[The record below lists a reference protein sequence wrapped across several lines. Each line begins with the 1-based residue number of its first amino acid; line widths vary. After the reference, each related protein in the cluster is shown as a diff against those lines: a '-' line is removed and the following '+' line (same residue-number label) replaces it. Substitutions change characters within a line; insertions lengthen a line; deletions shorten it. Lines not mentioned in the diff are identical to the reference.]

1 MLFKALAFFINF
13 LYPPTCII
21 CGKSANYYICEKCNK
36 RIKQYE
42 EYYYL
47 PREEDNNYPI
57 RHYDELI
64 YILRY
69 EKIIRKI
76 MINYK
81 FYSKPYISYF
91 FAYKIMNNKSL
102 CEKIKEY
109 DYIVPVPMSENKEKS
124 RGYNQTKLITSII
137 SKRLKIKESNNLKK
151 VNNTLTQGKLNR
163 LERINNIEGIY
174 YIENNLEFIGKRIVL
189 LDDIYTTGST
199 IEECARVISESG
211 AKEIFVIILA
221 RDFMK

>member
-36 RIKQYE
+36 RIKKYE
-42 EYYYL
+42 EYHYL
-47 PREEDNNYPI
+47 SRDEDNNYPI

-69 EKIIRKI
+69 E
-76 MINYK
+76 
-81 FYSKPYISYF
+81 
-91 FAYKIMNNKSL
+91 
-102 CEKIKEY
+102 
-109 DYIVPVPMSENKEKS
+109 
-124 RGYNQTKLITSII
+124 
-137 SKRLKIKESNNLKK
+137 KIKESNNLKK

-199 IEECARVISESG
+199 IEECARVISKSG

>member
-21 CGKSANYYICEKCNK
+21 CGKSANYYICDKCNK

-91 FAYKIMNNKSL
+91 FAYKIMNNKYL

-199 IEECARVISESG
+199 IEECARVISKSG

>member
-1 MLFKALAFFINF
+1 MLFKALAFFMDF
-13 LYPPTCII
+13 LYPPACII
-21 CGKSANYYICEKCNK
+21 CGKSSKNYICEKCNK

-42 EYYYL
+42 EYHYL
-47 PREEDNNYPI
+47 SRDEDNNYPI

-81 FYSKPYISYF
+81 FYSKPYISSF

-102 CEKIKEY
+102 CEKIKEC
-109 DYIVPVPMSENKEKS
+109 DYIVPVPMSAYKES
-124 RGYNQTKLITSII
+124 LRGYNQTRLITSII
-137 SKRLKIKESNNLKK
+137 SKKLKIKESNNLKK
-151 VNNTLTQGKLNR
+151 VNNAPTQGKLNK
-163 LERINNIEGIY
+163 LERINNIEGIFY
-174 YIENNLEFIGKRIVL
+174 LEDNQEFVGKRVVL

-211 AKEIFVIILA
+211 AKKIFVIILA

>member
-13 LYPPTCII
+13 LYPPACII

-36 RIKQYE
+36 RIQKYE
-42 EYYYL
+42 EYHYL
-47 PREEDNNYPI
+47 SRDEDNNYPI
-57 RHYDELI
+57 RHYDYLI
-64 YILRY
+64 YIFRY

-91 FAYKIMNNKSL
+91 FAYKIMNNKYL

-151 VNNTLTQGKLNR
+151 LNNTLTQGKLNK

-174 YIENNLEFIGKRIVL
+174 YIENDIEFIGKRIVL

-199 IEECARVISESG
+199 IEECARVLSKSG
-211 AKEIFVIILA
+211 AIEIFVIILA

>member
-1 MLFKALAFFINF
+1 MLFKASAFFIDF

-36 RIKQYE
+36 RIQKYE
-42 EYYYL
+42 EYHYL
-47 PREEDNNYPI
+47 SRDEDNNYPI
-57 RHYDELI
+57 RHYDYLI
-64 YILRY
+64 YIFRY

-81 FYSKPYISYF
+81 FYSKPYIASF
-91 FAYKIMNNKSL
+91 FANKILNNNNL

-109 DYIVPVPMSENKEKS
+109 DYIVPVPMSAYKES
-124 RGYNQTKLITSII
+124 LRGYNQTRLITSII
-137 SKRLKIKESNNLKK
+137 SKKLKIKESNNLKK

-199 IEECARVISESG
+199 IEECARVISKSG

>member
-1 MLFKALAFFINF
+1 
-13 LYPPTCII
+13 
-21 CGKSANYYICEKCNK
+21 
-36 RIKQYE
+36 
-42 EYYYL
+42 
-47 PREEDNNYPI
+47 
-57 RHYDELI
+57 
-64 YILRY
+64 
-69 EKIIRKI
+69 
-76 MINYK
+76 
-81 FYSKPYISYF
+81 
-91 FAYKIMNNKSL
+91 MNNKYL

-199 IEECARVISESG
+199 IEECARVISKSG

>member
-1 MLFKALAFFINF
+1 MLFKALAFFVDF
-13 LYPPTCII
+13 LYPPACII
-21 CGKSANYYICEKCNK
+21 CGKSANYYICDKCNK

-91 FAYKIMNNKSL
+91 FAYKIMNNKYL

-199 IEECARVISESG
+199 IEECARVISKSG

>member
-21 CGKSANYYICEKCNK
+21 CGKSSKIYICEKCNK
-36 RIKQYE
+36 RIKKYE
-42 EYYYL
+42 EYHYL
-47 PREEDNNYPI
+47 SRDEDNNYPI

-91 FAYKIMNNKSL
+91 FAYKIMNNKYL

-124 RGYNQTKLITSII
+124 RGYNQTRLITSII
-137 SKRLKIKESNNLKK
+137 SKKLKIKESNNLKK
-151 VNNTLTQGKLNR
+151 VNNALTQGKLNK
-163 LERINNIEGIY
+163 LERINNIEGIFY
-174 YIENNLEFIGKRIVL
+174 VEDNQEFVGKRVVL

-211 AKEIFVIILA
+211 AGEIFVIILA

>member
-1 MLFKALAFFINF
+1 MLSKALAFFIDF

-21 CGKSANYYICEKCNK
+21 CGKSSNIYICEKCNK

-47 PREEDNNYPI
+47 PREEDNNYPS
-57 RHYDELI
+57 RHYDYLI
-64 YILRY
+64 YIFRY

-81 FYSKPYISYF
+81 FYSKPYIASF
-91 FAYKIMNNKSL
+91 FASKILDNNNL
-102 CEKIKEY
+102 CEKLKEY
-109 DYIVPVPMSENKEKS
+109 DYIVPVPMSENKEKL

-151 VNNTLTQGKLNR
+151 LNNTLTQGKLNK

-174 YIENNLEFIGKRIVL
+174 YIENDIEFIGKRIVL

-199 IEECARVISESG
+199 IEECARVLSKSG
-211 AKEIFVIILA
+211 AIEIFVIILA

>member
-36 RIKQYE
+36 RIKKYE
-42 EYYYL
+42 EYHYL
-47 PREEDNNYPI
+47 SRDEDNNYPI

-91 FAYKIMNNKSL
+91 FAYRILNNKYL

-199 IEECARVISESG
+199 IEECARVISKSG

>member
-36 RIKQYE
+36 RIKKYE
-42 EYYYL
+42 EYHYL
-47 PREEDNNYPI
+47 SRDEDNNYPI

-91 FAYKIMNNKSL
+91 FAYKIMNNKYL

-199 IEECARVISESG
+199 IEECARVISKSG

>member
-1 MLFKALAFFINF
+1 MLFKALAFFIDF
-13 LYPPTCII
+13 LYPPKCII

-36 RIKQYE
+36 RIKKYE
-42 EYYYL
+42 EYHYL
-47 PREEDNNYPI
+47 SRDEDNNYPI

-81 FYSKPYISYF
+81 FYSKPYISF
-91 FAYKIMNNKSL
+91 FFTYKIMNNKYL

-109 DYIVPVPMSENKEKS
+109 DYIVPVPMSADKERL

-151 VNNTLTQGKLNR
+151 VNNTLTQGKLNKLQR
-163 LERINNIEGIY
+163 MNNIEGIFY
-174 YIENNLEFIGKRIVL
+174 VEDNQEWVGKRVVL

-199 IEECARVISESG
+199 IEECARVINESG
-211 AKEIFVIILA
+211 AGEIFVIILA

>member
-1 MLFKALAFFINF
+1 MLFKAPDFFIDF
-13 LYPPTCII
+13 LYPPACII
-21 CGKSANYYICEKCNK
+21 CGKSANYYICDKCNI

-91 FAYKIMNNKSL
+91 FAYKIMNNKYL

-137 SKRLKIKESNNLKK
+137 SKKLKIKESNNLKK

-199 IEECARVISESG
+199 IEECARVISKSG

>member
-36 RIKQYE
+36 RIKKYE
-42 EYYYL
+42 EYHYL
-47 PREEDNNYPI
+47 SRDEDNNYPI
-57 RHYDELI
+57 RHYDYLI
-64 YILRY
+64 YIFRY

-81 FYSKPYISYF
+81 FYSKPYIASF
-91 FAYKIMNNKSL
+91 FANKILNNNNL

-109 DYIVPVPMSENKEKS
+109 DYIVPVPMSADKERL

-137 SKRLKIKESNNLKK
+137 SKKLKIKESNNLKK

-199 IEECARVISESG
+199 IEECARVISKSG
-211 AKEIFVIILA
+211 ARKIFVIILA

>member
-1 MLFKALAFFINF
+1 MLFKALAFFMNF

-21 CGKSANYYICEKCNK
+21 CGKSADYYICEKCNK

-42 EYYYL
+42 EYHYL
-47 PREEDNNYPI
+47 SRDEDNNYPI

-102 CEKIKEY
+102 CKKIKEC
-109 DYIVPVPMSENKEKS
+109 DYLVPVPMSAYKES
-124 RGYNQTKLITSII
+124 LRGYNQTRLITSII
-137 SKRLKIKESNNLKK
+137 SKKLKIKESNNLKK
-151 VNNTLTQGKLNR
+151 VNNALTQGKLNK
-163 LERINNIEGIY
+163 LERINNIEGIFY
-174 YIENNLEFIGKRIVL
+174 VEDNQEFVGKRVVL

-211 AKEIFVIILA
+211 AKKILVIILA

>member
-1 MLFKALAFFINF
+1 
-13 LYPPTCII
+13 
-21 CGKSANYYICEKCNK
+21 
-36 RIKQYE
+36 
-42 EYYYL
+42 
-47 PREEDNNYPI
+47 
-57 RHYDELI
+57 
-64 YILRY
+64 
-69 EKIIRKI
+69 

-91 FAYKIMNNKSL
+91 FAYKILNNKYL
-102 CEKIKEY
+102 CEKLKVY

-137 SKRLKIKESNNLKK
+137 SKKLKIKESNNLKK
-151 VNNTLTQGKLNR
+151 VNNALTQGKLNK
-163 LERINNIEGIY
+163 LERINNIEGIFY
-174 YIENNLEFIGKRIVL
+174 VEDNQEFVRKRVVL

-211 AKEIFVIILA
+211 AGEIFVIILA

>member
-36 RIKQYE
+36 KIKKYE
-42 EYYYL
+42 EYHYL
-47 PREEDNNYPI
+47 SRDEDNNYPI

-91 FAYKIMNNKSL
+91 FAYKIMNNKYL